1 MKRRT
6 SDDLLI
12 LFDGIELFWPLG
24 VFLTLVSALLTAFA
38 VRFVAGLDLGVTLF
52 AHIWF
57 LKWMPWLLPVVLLVI
72 TLCLGSKTF
81 RAWRT
86 E

>member
-1 MKRRT
+1 MKRKT

-24 VFLTLVSALLTAFA
+24 VFLALVSALFTAFA
-38 VRFVAGLDLGVTLF
+38 VRFVAGIDLGATLF
-52 AHIWF
+52 AHIWI
-57 LKWMPWLLPVVLLVI
+57 LKWTPWLLPVVLLVI
-72 TLCLGSKTF
+72 TLCLGLKTF
-81 RAWRT
+81 RVWRS